1 MSWGSTN
8 FGEFF
13 SSCKRWRVS
22 FDKSLVFVEIGGKLQ
37 LSVPIES
44 VREMRVEPGVFWATC
59 HFEYQ
64 GQGKKSLTLDGIPNA
79 QAAKMKQGLFDL
91 VHESVFKNALV
102 AWKAKFESEQG
113 VVKVGG
119 IFRSLGGSLSAR
131 WIPKGNAARFCASNP
146 PPQWPGKTWLQ
157 VAGTSSPVDTLMKMV
172 DVHNAK
178 HQLSQVVS
186 HKAFFDTVEK
196 NPLTDE
202 QRYACICM
210 DDSVLIVAAAGSG
223 KTSTMVAKTGYALH
237 EGLAK
242 PEQILLLA
250 FNRATAN
257 EMGERVSQQLKS
269 VPDIEKV
276 RSQTFHGF
284 GLEVIGVATGK
295 KPSLAPW
302 LDAGQDTKEVASIID
317 ALCKRDKSFEREWDL
332 FRTEYARDI
341 GSVGEQREPEILR
354 AGERGFLT
362 ADDKV
367 VRSPDERAIANF
379 LFYRGVNYQYEPAY
393 KHDTATEKHR
403 QYCPDFYYPEI
414 DLYHEHFALDRHG
427 RSSYGDE
434 YAEGVAWKRQL
445 HAEKGTHLFETKS
458 FELRRGDALNNI
470 ALKNLESELV
480 RRGVKLQYDPNRVAP
495 GLQPVS
501 AADLAKTFRVF
512 QQHVK
517 NNGLSSTHLRAAL
530 AEQSKNGNA
539 PRLTLFLSLYEKIAV
554 EWEHRLRE
562 GGFIDFEDMLLQAAD
577 LVENKRYRSP
587 FVVIL
592 ADEFQDSSRARIRL
606 LKALAIN
613 RETPAHLCV
622 VGDDWQGINRF
633 AGSDI
638 SVMTEFDQVF
648 EHSTR
653 LTLNTTFRCPQYLC
667 DVSSKFIQANPVQI
681 KKSVKTT
688 NTLSKMPM
696 QAFGFIS
703 VDAIPDFL
711 GQQLSEMAGY
721 VRDGKLIPL
730 KGNRIS
736 VMLLGRYH
744 SDKPPALDAWI
755 AQFRD
760 VLDIAFKTAHGSKGL
775 EAEYVFVL
783 NVIEGTKGFPSQI
796 QDDPALQMAMPAP
809 DPYSFAE
816 ERRLFY
822 VAMTRAR
829 KQVRFYTVNGRP
841 SQFLVELMKSEE
853 LTITA
858 VEGEGGEPCPKCG
871 RGILV
876 LRSGTYGQFHSCS
889 RIAQCDYK
897 KSLGRTGSAKA
908 PAATRASTRVKATA
922 GQQCPQCRRGVMQ
935 PKRGQ
940 YGMFLGCSEYPRCRT
955 TSPMN

>member
-1 MSWGSTN
+1 MG
-8 FGEFF
+8 
-13 SSCKRWRVS
+13 V
-22 FDKSLVFVEIGGKLQ
+22 
-37 LSVPIES
+37 
-44 VREMRVEPGVFWATC
+44 RVESGAFWATC
-59 HFEYQ
+59 YFEYEDR
-64 GQGKKSLTLDGIPNA
+64 GIKSLMLDGIPNTHA
-79 QAAKMKQGLFDL
+79 AEMRQALIKQMDQY
-91 VHESVFKNALV
+91 HSRVFGTAFA
-102 AWKAKFESEQG
+102 AWQAKFKDEQDWT
-113 VVKVGG
+113 
-119 IFRSLGGSLSAR
+119 R
-131 WIPKGNAARFCASNP
+131 WIPKGNTARFCASNS
-146 PPQWPGKTWLQ
+146 PPQWPGKSWRE
-157 VAGTSSPVDTLMKMV
+157 VAGATSPVDTLMKGV
-172 DVHNAK
+172 GEHNAQ
-178 HQLSQVVS
+178 HQRERMVS

-202 QRYACICM
+202 QSHACICM

-250 FNRATAN
+250 FNRDTAN
-257 EMGERVSQQLKS
+257 ELGERVSQQLKG
-269 VPDIEKV
+269 VPEIGKV

-284 GLEVIGVATGK
+284 GLEVIGAATGK

-302 LDAGQDTKEVASIID
+302 LDAGQDAKEMASIIEV
-317 ALCKRDKSFEREWDL
+317 LCERDKGFEREWDL
-332 FRTEYARDI
+332 FRTVYARD
-341 GSVGEQREPEILR
+341 VGRAGEREEPEILR
-354 AGERGFLT
+354 GGERGFLT
-362 ADDKV
+362 ANNEV
-367 VRSPDERAIANF
+367 VKSKEERLIADW
-379 LFYRGVNYQYEPAY
+379 LFYNGVNYQYEPAY
-393 KHDTATEKHR
+393 EHETATETHR
-403 QYCPDFYYPEI
+403 QYRPDFFYADI
-414 DLYHEHFALDRHG
+414 GLYHEHFALDQHG
-427 RSSYGDE
+427 RAPAHFGD
-434 YAEGVAWKRQL
+434 YVGGVAWKRQL
-445 HAEKGTHLFETKS
+445 HAEKGTQLFETKS
-458 FELRRGDALNNI
+458 FEIYTGD
-470 ALKNLESELV
+470 ALKNLEKELV
-480 RRGVKLQYDPNRVAP
+480 RRGVQLRFDRDRVAP
-495 GLQPVS
+495 GLPP
-501 AADLAKTFRVF
+501 ALPADLARTFRVF

-517 NNGLSSTHLRAAL
+517 NNGLTPTQLRAAL
-530 AEQSKNGNA
+530 AEQSRSGHA
-539 PRLTLFLSLYEKIAV
+539 PRLAMFLSIYEKVSA
-554 EWEHRLRE
+554 EWERKLRD
-562 GGFIDFEDMLLQAAD
+562 GGFIDFEDMLIQAAD
-577 LVENKRYRSP
+577 LVEAKRYRSP

-648 EHSTR
+648 EYSTR

-667 DVSSKFIQANPVQI
+667 DVSSKFIQANPAQI

-688 NTLSKMPM
+688 NTLSKRPM

-703 VDAIPDFL
+703 VDAIPDFV

-721 VRDGKLIPL
+721 VRGGKLIPL

-744 SDKPPALDAWI
+744 SDKPPALNAWI

-841 SQFLVELMKSEE
+841 SQFLVELMKSDE
-853 LTITA
+853 LTIMA

-876 LRSGTYGQFHSCS
+876 LRSGSYGQFHSCS

-897 KSLGRTGSAKA
+897 KSLGSRGSAQA
-908 PAATRASTRVKATA
+908 PAAPRASTRVKATA
-922 GQQCPQCRRGVMQ
+922 GQQCPQCRRGVMRQ
-935 PKRGQ
+935 KQGQ
-940 YGMFLGCSEYPRCRT
+940 YGMFLGCSEYPKCRT

>member
-1 MSWGSTN
+1 MFTGS
-8 FGEFF
+8 
-13 SSCKRWRVS
+13 KRWRASIDRSRVS
-22 FDKSLVFVEIGGKLQ
+22 VEADGKQ
-37 LSVPIES
+37 QFSVPIE
-44 VREMRVEPGVFWATC
+44 RMLGMRIEPGVFWATC
-59 HFEYQ
+59 HFEFQ
-64 GQGKKSLTLDGIPNA
+64 DRGNKTLTLDGIPNTH
-79 QAAKMKQGLFDL
+79 AAEMKKALFEHIDQY
-91 VHESVFKNALV
+91 HKGIFGKAFT
-102 AWKAKFESEQG
+102 AWQAKFKDEQDWT
-113 VVKVGG
+113 
-119 IFRSLGGSLSAR
+119 R
-131 WIPKGNAARFCASNP
+131 WVPKGNAARFCIRNP
-146 PPQWPGKTWLQ
+146 PPQWPGKSWWE
-157 VAGTSSPVDTLMKMV
+157 VAGASSPADTLMKV
-172 DVHNAK
+172 VGEHNAR
-178 HQLSQVVS
+178 HQRERMVS

-202 QRYACICM
+202 QSHACICM

-250 FNRATAN
+250 FNRDTAN
-257 EMGERVSQQLKS
+257 ELGERVSQQLKG
-269 VPDIEKV
+269 VPEIGKV
-276 RSQTFHGF
+276 KSQTFHGF
-284 GLEVIGVATGK
+284 GLEVIGAATGK
-295 KPSLAPW
+295 KPTLAPW
-302 LDAGQDTKEVASIID
+302 LDAGQDAKEVASIIE
-317 ALCKRDKSFEREWDL
+317 ALCQRDKGFEREWDL
-332 FRTEYARDI
+332 FRTVYARD
-341 GSVGEQREPEILR
+341 VGRAGERAEPEILR
-354 AGERGFLT
+354 EGERGFLT
-362 ADDKV
+362 ANNEV
-367 VRSPDERAIANF
+367 VKSKEERLIADW
-379 LFYRGVNYQYEPAY
+379 LFYNGVNYQYEPAY
-393 KHDTATEKHR
+393 EHDTATETHR
-403 QYCPDFYYPEI
+403 QYRPDFFYPDI
-414 DLYHEHFALDRHG
+414 GLYHEHFALDQHG
-427 RSSYGDE
+427 RAPAHFGGD
-434 YAEGVAWKRQL
+434 YVGGVAWKRQL
-445 HAEKGTHLFETKS
+445 HTTNSTQLFETKS
-458 FELRRGDALNNI
+458 FEIYTGDALR
-470 ALKNLESELV
+470 NLESELV
-480 RRGVKLQYDPNRVAP
+480 RRGVRLRFDRDRVAP
-495 GLQPVS
+495 GLPP
-501 AADLAKTFRVF
+501 ALPADLARTFRVF

-517 NNGLSSTHLRAAL
+517 NNGLSPTQLRAAL
-530 AEQSKNGNA
+530 AEQSKSGNA
-539 PRLTLFLSLYEKIAV
+539 PRLAMFLSIYEKVSA
-554 EWEHRLRE
+554 EWERRLLE
-562 GGFIDFEDMLLQAAD
+562 GGFIDFEDMLIQAAD
-577 LVENKRYRSP
+577 LVEAKRYRSP

-606 LKALAIN
+606 LKALATN

-688 NTLSKMPM
+688 NTLTKTPM
-696 QAFGFIS
+696 QAFGFNS

-711 GQQLSEMAGY
+711 GQQLSDMAGY

-730 KGNRIS
+730 KDKRVS

-796 QDDPALQMAMPAP
+796 QDDPALQMAMPEP
-809 DPYSFAE
+809 DPFSFAE

-829 KQVRFYTVNGRP
+829 KQVRFFTVNGRP
-841 SQFLVELMKSEE
+841 SQFLVELMKSGE

-858 VEGEGGEPCPKCG
+858 VEGEGGEPCPKCE

-876 LRSGTYGQFHSCS
+876 LRSGKYGQFHACS

-897 KSLGRTGSAKA
+897 KSLGRTSAAQA
-908 PAATRASTRVKATA
+908 PSATRASSRVKATA